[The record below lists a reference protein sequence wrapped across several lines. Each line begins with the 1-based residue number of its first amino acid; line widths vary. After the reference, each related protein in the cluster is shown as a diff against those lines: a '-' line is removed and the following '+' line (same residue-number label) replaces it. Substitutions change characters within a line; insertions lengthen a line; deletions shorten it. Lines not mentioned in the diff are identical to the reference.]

1 MSNSNVVVLP
11 VTRAAARADAAT
23 PEQPAEEARISR
35 YGYRVG
41 PMTLLVA
48 PGMVSEISVL
58 PEITPLPRSVRWL
71 AGCTNI
77 RGNIVPVFC
86 LHPLID
92 AVRVRADRPTVL
104 LLDRG
109 TRMLGLLIDGLP
121 QALLQTATASELLPP
136 NDALSGFIR
145 SGFVVNGNLWLE
157 FDAHGF
163 FTQLAANS
171 TSSRSAAQRKTRSE

>member
-1 MSNSNVVVLP
+1 
-11 VTRAAARADAAT
+11 
-23 PEQPAEEARISR
+23 
-35 YGYRVG
+35 
-41 PMTLLVA
+41 MTLLVPTA
-48 PGMVSEISVL
+48 TISEISVA

-77 RGNIVPVFC
+77 RGNIVPVFS

-92 AVRVRADRPTVL
+92 TARPRVDRPTVL

-109 TRMLGLLIDGLP
+109 ARMLGMLIDGLP
-121 QALLQTATASELLPP
+121 QALLQTAMESELPP
-136 NDALSGFIR
+136 LNDVLSGFIQC
-145 SGFVVNGNLWLE
+145 GFVVNGNLWLE

-163 FTQLAANS
+163 FTQLAADS

>member
-11 VTRAAARADAAT
+11 VARVIPRADAGT
-23 PEQPAEEARISR
+23 TEQPSEEARISR
-35 YGYRVG
+35 YGYRIG
-41 PMTLLVA
+41 PMTLLVPA
-48 PGMVSEISVL
+48 GTVSEISVS
-58 PEITPLPRSVRWL
+58 PEITPLPRSVPWL

-77 RGNIVPVFC
+77 RGNIVPVFS

-92 AVRVRADRPTVL
+92 APRVRADRPTVL

-109 TRMLGLLIDGLP
+109 TRMLGMLIDGLP
-121 QALLQTATASELLPP
+121 QALLQTGTASELPP
-136 NDALSGFIR
+136 LNDALSGFI
-145 SGFVVNGNLWLE
+145 SCGFVVNGTLWLE

-163 FTQLAANS
+163 FTQLAATS